1 MPWVV
6 LQMCITSSQAR
17 MVWYRVS
24 IRSAR
29 LRPAPFCTAAA
40 GRDSSMVGVEISVTL
55 RKFVCT
61 SPVKPAA

>member
-17 MVWYRVS
+17 TVWYSVS

-29 LRPAPFCTAAA
+29 LRPAPLSTAAA

-55 RKFVCT
+55 RMFVRR
-61 SPVKPAA
+61 SPVSPAA